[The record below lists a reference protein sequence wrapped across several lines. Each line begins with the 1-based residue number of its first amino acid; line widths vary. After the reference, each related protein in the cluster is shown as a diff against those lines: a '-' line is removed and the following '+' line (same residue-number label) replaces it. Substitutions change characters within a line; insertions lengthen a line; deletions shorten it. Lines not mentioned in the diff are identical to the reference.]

1 MKHVRLASLV
11 PEFAFAALLLSQAST
26 VAASPPSPEAA
37 VLSQEARWLTAI
49 VNGDRKTITSILS
62 TNFKHIT
69 ARGKLLD
76 RAQELASMD
85 IEPFTM
91 NATERCGCGSRIEH
105 RHPVGQSAV
114 ARAVHRRVHQA
125 KWQLDGAISTGN
137 RDLAISLS
145 RSASPKTN
153 RCVGRNRASTLK
165 YHYCITSQLLAARGL
180 EADRKYQAAIAAT
193 MEDANSI

>member
-1 MKHVRLASLV
+1 M
-11 PEFAFAALLLSQAST
+11 
-26 VAASPPSPEAA
+26 
-37 VLSQEARWLTAI
+37 TAI
-49 VNGDRKTITSILS
+49 AGEQITRLRIVEVSLIIANIAS
-62 TNFKHIT
+62 QDDHIDLEYELQAHHRSRQAPRSRSR
-69 ARGKLLD
+69 AREHGHRAIYDERD
-76 RAQELASMD
+76 RADGRLCR
-85 IEPFTM
+85 
-91 NATERCGCGSRIEH
+91 RCGCGSRIEH

-153 RCVGRNRASTLK
+153 RCVGWNRASTLK

>member
-11 PEFAFAALLLSQAST
+11 LAFAFAALLLSQAST
-26 VAASPPSPEAA
+26 VAASQPSPEAA

-49 VNGDRKTITSILS
+49 VNGDRKTIASILS

-91 NATERCGCGSRIEH
+91 NATEQTVDFAGDAAVVHGLNTVI
-105 RHPVGQSAV
+105 QSGKV
-114 ARAVHRRVHQA
+114 
-125 KWQLDGAISTGN
+125 
-137 RDLAISLS
+137 LS
-145 RSASPKTN
+145 RERFTDVFVRQNGSWMALSAQET
-153 RCVGRNRASTLK
+153 T
-165 YHYCITSQLLAARGL
+165 I
-180 EADRKYQAAIAAT
+180 
-193 MEDANSI
+193 

>member
-91 NATERCGCGSRIEH
+91 NATEQTVDFAGDAAVVHGLNT
-105 RHPVGQSAV
+105 VTQSGKV
-114 ARAVHRRVHQA
+114 
-125 KWQLDGAISTGN
+125 
-137 RDLAISLS
+137 LS
-145 RSASPKTN
+145 RERFSDVFIKQNGSWMALSAQET
-153 RCVGRNRASTLK
+153 
-165 YHYCITSQLLAARGL
+165 
-180 EADRKYQAAIAAT
+180 AI
-193 MEDANSI
+193 